1 MLSDSN
7 GSDRPVATLAD
18 RVRSLK
24 LADNTT
30 RVRQRSRGGWFP
42 WLLCLVFAGAAGY
55 FAFIAY
61 GTSDGKSA
69 KTDSTPAENAN
80 ASGSSPTPAA
90 PGAVASSGDIV
101 LDSKGNLVPAHQIQI
116 SPKVGGLI
124 MRLTFKE
131 GDVVQKGAILAELE
145 TTDYKADYDR
155 THAAVLMARARY
167 EEMVNGSRDEEIAQ
181 AEAALKEAE
190 ESRKQLVDEVNRL
203 RQSGAAASTDEL
215 VKTRSKL
222 LQADQKV
229 EQLRQSHRLMCIGQR
244 YERIDAS
251 LAELLQAKADR
262 AKAKWRLDNCTL
274 RAPVTGTI
282 LTKIAEEGNIV
293 NQMAMNLKGSICDM
307 ADLSDMEVDLK
318 IQERD
323 ISKVEVGQKCWVRA
337 EAWPTRK
344 YEGKVDRL
352 MPIAD
357 RGLGAIPVRVKV
369 RIPKEEEGK
378 YLKPEMGVNVSF
390 LKPGT

>member
-1 MLSDSN
+1 
-7 GSDRPVATLAD
+7 
-18 RVRSLK
+18 
-24 LADNTT
+24 
-30 RVRQRSRGGWFP
+30 
-42 WLLCLVFAGAAGY
+42 
-55 FAFIAY
+55 
-61 GTSDGKSA
+61 
-69 KTDSTPAENAN
+69 
-80 ASGSSPTPAA
+80 
-90 PGAVASSGDIV
+90 
-101 LDSKGNLVPAHQIQI
+101 
-116 SPKVGGLI
+116 
-124 MRLTFKE
+124 
-131 GDVVQKGAILAELE
+131 
-145 TTDYKADYDR
+145 
-155 THAAVLMARARY
+155 MARARY

>member
-1 MLSDSN
+1 MLNDSN
-7 GSDRPVATLAD
+7 GSEQPVTTLAE

-24 LADNTT
+24 LADHTT
-30 RVRQRSRGGWFP
+30 RVRQRSGGGWLP
-42 WLLCLVFAGAAGY
+42 WLICLVFAGAAGY
-55 FAFIAY
+55 FAFVAY
-61 GTSDGKSA
+61 GTADGHPAGHDSA
-69 KTDSTPAENAN
+69 TTDSAPAN
-80 ASGSSPTPAA
+80 AAA
-90 PGAVASSGDIV
+90 TATTTPGAIASSGDIV

-124 MRLTFKE
+124 VRLNFKE
-131 GDVVQKGAILAELE
+131 GDVVQKGSILAELE

-155 THAAVLMARARY
+155 AHAAVLMARAKY
-167 EEMVNGSRDEEIAQ
+167 EEIVNGSRAEEIAQ

-190 ESRKQLVDEVNRL
+190 ESRKQLTDEVARL

-215 VKTRSKL
+215 VKTRSRL

-229 EQLRQSHRLMCIGQR
+229 EQLRQSYKLMAIGQR
-244 YERIDAS
+244 YERIDAA

-274 RAPVTGTI
+274 RAPINGTI
-282 LTKIAEEGNIV
+282 LSKIAEEGNIV
-293 NQMAMNLKGSICDM
+293 NQMSMNLKGSICDM
-307 ADLSDMEVDLK
+307 ADLSDMEVELK

-357 RGLGAIPVRVKV
+357 RGLGAITVRVKV

-390 LKPGT
+390 LKNSA

>member
-1 MLSDSN
+1 MLDESN
-7 GSDRPVATLAD
+7 GSNRPAATLAD

-24 LADNTT
+24 LGDHTT
-30 RVRQRSRGGWFP
+30 RQRQRSGGWLP
-42 WLLCLVFAGAAGY
+42 WLLCLAFAGAAGY
-55 FAFIAY
+55 FAWVAY
-61 GTSDGKSA
+61 GTAIVNAAKNDSA
-69 KTDSTPAENAN
+69 AGESGTTSTT
-80 ASGSSPTPAA
+80 SSAPSA
-90 PGAVASSGDIV
+90 PGAIASSGDIV

-155 THAAVLMARARY
+155 AHAAVLMARAKY
-167 EEMVNGSRDEEIAQ
+167 EEMANGSREEEIAQ

-190 ESRKQLVDEVNRL
+190 ESRRQLIDEVSRL
-203 RQSGAAASTDEL
+203 RQAGAAASADEM

-222 LQADQKV
+222 LQAEQKV
-229 EQLRQSHRLMCIGQR
+229 EQLRQSHKLMAIGQR
-244 YERIDAS
+244 YERIDAA

-357 RGLGAIPVRVKV
+357 RGLGAIPVRVKI

-378 YLKPEMGVNVSF
+378 FLKPEMGVNVSF
-390 LKPGT
+390 LKPGS

>member
-1 MLSDSN
+1 MLDETN
-7 GSDRPVATLAD
+7 GSNRPAATLAD

-24 LADNTT
+24 LGDHTT
-30 RVRQRSRGGWFP
+30 RVRQRAGGGWLP
-42 WLLCLVFAGAAGY
+42 WLLCLAFAGAAGY
-55 FAFIAY
+55 FAWIAY
-61 GTSDGKSA
+61 GSAIVNATKNDSAASDGTTPGVASSA
-69 KTDSTPAENAN
+69 PS
-80 ASGSSPTPAA
+80 A
-90 PGAVASSGDIV
+90 PGAIASSGDIV

-155 THAAVLMARARY
+155 AHAAVLMCRAKY
-167 EEMVNGSRDEEIAQ
+167 EEMVNGSREEEIAQ

-190 ESRKQLVDEVNRL
+190 ESRRQLMDEVNRL
-203 RQSGAAASTDEL
+203 RQAGAAASADEM

-229 EQLRQSHRLMCIGQR
+229 EQLRQSHKLMAIGQR

-357 RGLGAIPVRVKV
+357 RGLGAIPVRVKI

-390 LKPGT
+390 LKPGS